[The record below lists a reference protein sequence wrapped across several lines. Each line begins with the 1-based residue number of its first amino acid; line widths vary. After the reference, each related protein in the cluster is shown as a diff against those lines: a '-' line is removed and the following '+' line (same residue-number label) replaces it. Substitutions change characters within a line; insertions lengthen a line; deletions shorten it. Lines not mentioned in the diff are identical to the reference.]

1 MREQKIVEE
10 LYRSK
15 QHLSLE
21 DLSERF
27 GVSTR
32 TISNDIKYLT
42 QSSIR
47 FGFEVHLKRK
57 VGYYLQ
63 ITDKDKF
70 NAYLQNNR
78 EDTIMS
84 SKDRLDTIVACLLLE
99 KEYLTQESIADLLQ
113 VSKSIIKVDMPKVEK
128 LLFEHSLQLV
138 KKAHYGLTLQGDLMN
153 RKLYLL
159 ELYEKEHPYVVQ
171 FVEESVGTQNIKD
184 LEKELIVALKHYD
197 LNTNYIELKKI
208 DMFLRITL
216 CTLKKGMREEVDHPI
231 EGTVYERMA
240 RELAQTIQRI
250 YDLKLSEADI
260 DHTARYLKQKTKPN
274 QAGSLYDQDL
284 KEDIET
290 FLKEADAEYHT
301 MFQEDEEFKKSLL
314 AHVSLLLDRLHQSI
328 SFSNPLVN
336 EISVKY
342 PVIFN
347 ISIKFSAMLEER
359 YHVKTT
365 QDEIGFIATHFAA
378 HIEKEL
384 HKKLNSFEK
393 IAIICSSGGGSAFLI
408 KLKLES
414 IFSSSKIQTF
424 SLLEMEE
431 VRSFAPDIIFTIRQ
445 LDEAFSVPIILIK
458 ELLDDEDIRN
468 IKNMFEYRGSHEA
481 TLLNKKTFASLF
493 HKQTFQIFTS
503 GSYAEMIRSM
513 ADEIEQLA
521 LAQDGYREAVEERE
535 NVLSTIYA
543 NGIAIPH
550 PIDMCGIE
558 DRISIGIVKHD
569 LRENGKP
576 VRLIFLVN
584 LQKGDLEF
592 HQNITRVLFDVMSD
606 EALVEKIRNSDSY
619 EDFMKSIAHLKF

>member
-184 LEKELIVALKHYD
+184 LEKELIVALKHYN

-231 EGTVYERMA
+231 EDTVYERMA

-250 YDLKLSEADI
+250 YDLDLSEADI
-260 DHTARYLKQKTKPN
+260 DHIARYLQQKTKPN

-445 LDEAFSVPIILIK
+445 LDEAFSVPIVLIK

-481 TLLNKKTFASLF
+481 TLLNKKTFSSLF

-503 GSYAEMIRSM
+503 GSYADMIGSM

-521 LAQDGYREAVEERE
+521 LAQKGYREAVEERE